1 MSCEQS
7 CAAAATKQLFFAPGV
22 PSPSLQ
28 STKEHID
35 AHIEYI
41 ARHRHALELQ
51 LQEVQVTERWLGAL
65 RGHIVARDLN
75 AQIGADLAVAP
86 PPPLREPKQEKK
98 VEKTARPGS
107 SGDRTRSRSRVR
119 EADCDVQ
126 REARPCDGGGEPGQS
141 EIPQA
146 GGGRGG
152 KRHVV
157 PPFLCRVCWNEAR
170 GLRPAGAHAKGTG
183 DVECRLAPDQPVA
196 KGTEAI
202 KSAAKKAVDRAGSRA
217 AGAGPAQAPAQLAKS
232 GEEADALDV
241 QEQAAS
247 PTAAEDPAHAPAAKE
262 LPKGGGK
269 ADALGAQLPAAEQ
282 SAAAEGHEPAQ
293 QEPGAAPP
301 AGEEGNPSSASP
313 LGSSDRR
320 KFDDLFSSPEGR
332 GDADI

>member
-1 MSCEQS
+1 MDY
-7 CAAAATKQLFFAPGV
+7 L
-22 PSPSLQ
+22 LQ
-28 STKEHID
+28 KRSNLE
-35 AHIEYI
+35 IELVAI
-41 ARHRHALELQ
+41 NHAL
-51 LQEVQVTERWLGAL
+51 RWLREHHRKAISKEMATTFGAETRIPPAPEDKTSGL
-65 RGHIVARDLN
+65 GLGH
-75 AQIGADLAVAP
+75 
-86 PPPLREPKQEKK
+86 
-98 VEKTARPGS
+98 VEAHGHPGS
-107 SGDRTRSRSRVR
+107 SDDRARSRSRAPA
-119 EADCDVQ
+119 ADAELNRD
-126 REARPCDGGGEPGQS
+126 ARRGDGGGQDGRCD
-141 EIPQA
+141 A
-146 GGGRGG
+146 GRGRGG
-152 KRHVV
+152 KRVSV

-301 AGEEGNPSSASP
+301 AGEEEGNPSSASP

-332 GDADI
+332 GDANF